1 MHTGFIEACQRKK
14 SVFVPNA
21 VSLSPAVAVQLI
33 LARERARVRSDAEAE
48 WSASEE
54 TNGAVKDVSCFNT
67 KENKLDIVTSI

>member
-1 MHTGFIEACQRKK
+1 MHTGFIEACQRRKA
-14 SVFVPNA
+14 VFVPNA
-21 VSLSPAVAVQLI
+21 VSGVTSGGCSA
-33 LARERARVRSDAEAE
+33 RARVRSDAEAE

>member
-1 MHTGFIEACQRKK
+1 MHIGFIEACQRRKA
-14 SVFVPNA
+14 VFVPNA
-21 VSLSPAVAVQLI
+21 VSPAVAVP
-33 LARERARVRSDAEAE
+33 RARVRSDAEAD